1 MKNIGV
7 MAGKTRMAIKR
18 SGPEKFL
25 WNFQDFGP
33 GNLSDFTGQGFRC
46 IMGLSVYKRGQGKYT
61 RMISAFGGA
70 AIVAIGCLQLYRT
83 LDAADIGLWVE
94 TMVPVGL
101 FIALSVLMM
110 WMVNKPSIADF
121 MISSEGEM
129 KKVNWSTRQEVAVST
144 IVVIS
149 VVIILAV
156 LLGVSDFVLQLSV
169 GWLVQ

>member
-1 MKNIGV
+1 
-7 MAGKTRMAIKR
+7 
-18 SGPEKFL
+18 
-25 WNFQDFGP
+25 
-33 GNLSDFTGQGFRC
+33 
-46 IMGLSVYKRGQGKYT
+46 MGLSVYKRGQGRYT
-61 RMISAFGGA
+61 RMVSALGGA

-83 LDAADIGLWVE
+83 LDAADIGLWIE

-110 WMVNKPSIADF
+110 WMVNNPSIADF
-121 MISSEGEM
+121 MISAEGEM
-129 KKVNWSTRQEVAVST
+129 KKVNWSTRQEVVVST
-144 IVVIS
+144 VVVIS

>member
-1 MKNIGV
+1 
-7 MAGKTRMAIKR
+7 
-18 SGPEKFL
+18 
-25 WNFQDFGP
+25 
-33 GNLSDFTGQGFRC
+33 
-46 IMGLSVYKRGQGKYT
+46 MGLSVYKRGQGKYT
-61 RMISAFGGA
+61 RMVSALGGA

-83 LDAADIGLWVE
+83 LDAADVSLWVE

-110 WMVNKPSIADF
+110 WMVNKSNVADF
-121 MISSEGEM
+121 MISAEGEM

-144 IVVIS
+144 VVVIS

-169 GWLVQ
+169 AWLVQ

>member
-1 MKNIGV
+1 M
-7 MAGKTRMAIKR
+7 
-18 SGPEKFL
+18 
-25 WNFQDFGP
+25 
-33 GNLSDFTGQGFRC
+33 
-46 IMGLSVYKRGQGKYT
+46 SVYKRGQGRYT
-61 RMISAFGGA
+61 RMVSALGGA

-110 WMVNKPSIADF
+110 WMVNKPNVADF
-121 MISSEGEM
+121 MISAEGEM
-129 KKVNWSTRQEVAVST
+129 KKVNWSTRQEVVVST
-144 IVVIS
+144 VVVIS